1 MFIVTIARCLT
12 ALACLGLCACTPGD
26 DGLALQTDYLQ
37 RLNNVLEGDSVAP
50 FDKGDLT
57 RYRMPPRRERLQP
70 IAEVR
75 IGLLDLLIDVRRC
88 PELQQLISQR
98 NSILGKQ
105 LVPSRRLAY
114 EGDLLRAIE
123 TCLPRL
129 TRERDQELRAT
140 LGELAEEKRRQLLQ
154 VFWNALNG
162 SAEVERYLRF
172 ADRSLPVDAAEDN
185 AALDALAQLA
195 DLAHALPQ
203 RLPPPASELDP
214 LFFALHASEQ
224 GGELITS
231 LASLSHNLNQGSELL
246 ESRQRHRPVCPL
258 GQATPRGRILQNI
271 FVKYYAGALQP
282 YLAEVDQRGQRWN
295 RSLRRLL
302 VADAIPPAMRDY
314 LSSLADTEASLWDD
328 FQRATARHVRAW
340 QATLKSCGLAPGQA
354 GWESDAIGGER

>member
-1 MFIVTIARCLT
+1 M
-12 ALACLGLCACTPGD
+12 LCACTPGD

-37 RLNNVLEGDSVAP
+37 RLNNVLEGDTVAP
-50 FDKGDLT
+50 FDKDQLT

-70 IAEVR
+70 IADVR
-75 IGLLDLLIDVRRC
+75 ISLLDLLIDVRRC

-114 EGDLLRAIE
+114 EGDLLRAID

-129 TRERDQELRAT
+129 SAERDQELRTT
-140 LGELAEEKRRQLLQ
+140 LGELAAEKRQQLPR

-162 SAEVERYLRF
+162 SVEVERYLRF
-172 ADRSLPVDAAEDN
+172 ADQALPVDAAEDN
-185 AALDALAQLA
+185 AAMDALTQLA

-214 LFFALHASEQ
+214 LFFALHASVQ
-224 GGELITS
+224 GGQLITS

-246 ESRQRHRPVCPL
+246 ESRQRQRPVCPL
-258 GQATPRGRILQNI
+258 GQTTPRGRILQNI

-282 YLAEVDQRGQRWN
+282 YLAEVDQRGQGWS
-295 RSLRRLL
+295 RSLRQLT
-302 VADAIPPAMRDY
+302 AANEIPPAMGDY
-314 LSSLADTEASLWDD
+314 LLSLAGTESSLWAD
-328 FQRATARHVRAW
+328 FQQATARHVRAW
-340 QATLKSCGLAPGQA
+340 QTTLKSCGLAPGQA
-354 GWESDAIGGER
+354 GWDSEAVRDER